1 MYGFT
6 SGVGF
11 IIYLN
16 KIILTYRILRR
27 AKRLGVKNVAPLLE
41 QLVEMIS
48 KSIFWLTFVG
58 LGSAT
63 ILITVRFLG
72 AGLNNYSALILI
84 LVVGLFVMLRFFL
97 VFVVFYIDLDML
109 PAEVTDPGQ
118 IAPPHGKTNE
128 RGLN

>member
-1 MYGFT
+1 MYGFI

-11 IIYLN
+11 INCLN
-16 KIILTYRILRR
+16 IIILTYRILRHT
-27 AKRLGVKNVAPLLE
+27 KRLGVKNVAPLLE

-72 AGLNNYSALILI
+72 AGLNNYSALILV
-84 LVVGLFVMLRFFL
+84 LVVGLFVMLRFLCGRPLKALLFPLFL
-97 VFVVFYIDLDML
+97 
-109 PAEVTDPGQ
+109 EG
-118 IAPPHGKTNE
+118 TNK
-128 RGLN
+128 